1 MNSLAAT
8 LDHLTAGERHPIL
21 LAGIL
26 PKPGGW
32 GGGGGGGALMLKE
45 LLGEILLVMEV
56 SGREVI

>member
-8 LDHLTAGERHPIL
+8 LDHLTAGERRPIL

-26 PKPGGW
+26 PKPGW
-32 GGGGGGGALMLKE
+32 GGVELGGALMLKE